1 MTEKERLNG
10 ITVNSMKIP
19 KRIIYVLLALLVILN
34 IILRLPITP
43 HEIGWDSFSIHAL
56 ANSISTFGEARWW
69 VHPASIGGFY
79 PYSIASA
86 VPFLLSGISQCTGID
101 MEWTIWLFC
110 VLIGVFSAFTAY
122 LMAGAIWDN
131 DLFKFLVAFGFSI
144 SEGVLYFTTWTV
156 SVRGLF
162 VVLLPL
168 FIYLLLKTRT
178 SIVRYSAL
186 TFILVIVLTVTH
198 HLVHFVIPIVT
209 SYFVVTIYDKL
220 KCYVRFIKVPNSFVS
235 IGLLI
240 CFLGLFAMIFLNR
253 SFILGGSRY
262 ILDDMLMTYTRFIG
276 FLIIFVIG
284 GFSYLVFKSDKSFEE
299 WFLLITLMSL
309 APMLGNMIYT
319 KWLILAFAFL
329 LVGVGLTNVAR
340 MYNRK
345 RKSVFIA
352 IVVILLLS
360 VCMTGYYQAWH
371 YEKKDVPA
379 YWTRYPGEAVYESA
393 LWAKNN
399 IDGNMVGYGGSIT
412 PLRIFALSGVPTLS
426 GSRACDLAYGFVN
439 LNDLNVTRIPLSMEW
454 FEEEPYV
461 ITTKT
466 HTGTE
471 WYISHIR
478 EEDVNSRWTQNL
490 FSKLRISYII
500 ENKDAYGGI
509 FIQSVHRDKVS
520 VYDNGKICVWKSGG
534 EDV

>member
-1 MTEKERLNG
+1 
-10 ITVNSMKIP
+10 MKFS
-19 KRIIYVLLALLVILN
+19 KRTTCGLLALLVILN
-34 IILRLPITP
+34 IILRLPLTS

-69 VHPASIGGFY
+69 AHPASIGGFY
-79 PYSIASA
+79 PYSTASA

-168 FIYLLLKTRT
+168 FVYLLLKTRS

-186 TFILVIVLTVTH
+186 TIILVIVLTVTH
-198 HLVHFVIPIVT
+198 HLVHFVIPIVA

-220 KCYVRFIKVPNSFVS
+220 KCYVGFIKVPHSFVS

-240 CFLGLFAMIFLNR
+240 CFLGLFAMILLNR
-253 SFILGGSRY
+253 SFILGTSRY
-262 ILDDMLMTYTRFIG
+262 ILDDMIMTYTRFIG

-284 GFSYLVFKSDKSFEE
+284 GFIYLVFKTDKSFGE
-299 WFLLITLMSL
+299 WFLLITLLSL
-309 APMLGNMIYT
+309 VPVIGNAIYT
-319 KWLILAFAFL
+319 KWVVISFAFL
-329 LVGVGLTNVAR
+329 LVGFGLTNVVKR
-340 MYNRK
+340 YNK
-345 RKSVFIA
+345 RKSAV
-352 IVVILLLS
+352 IVIVIVLLLS

-371 YEKKDVPA
+371 YYVGKDPHT
-379 YWTRYPGEAVYESA
+379 YWSRFPSEATYEGA
-393 LWAKNN
+393 IWAKGN
-399 IDGNMVGYGGSIT
+399 IDGNMIGHGGMT
-412 PLRIFALSGVPTLS
+412 FGRLFALSGVPTFS

-439 LNDLNVTRIPLSMEW
+439 ITSLNITRIPLSMEW

-461 ITTKT
+461 ITSKT

-471 WYISHIR
+471 WYISYIR
-478 EEDVNSRWTQNL
+478 VVDVNTRWAQNF
-490 FSKLRISYII
+490 FSKHRIAYII
-500 ENKDAYGGI
+500 ENKDVYGGI
-509 FIQSVHRDKVS
+509 FIRSIHRDKDC
-520 VYDNGKICVWKSGG
+520 VYDNGKICFWKLGG
-534 EDV
+534 EEI

>member
-1 MTEKERLNG
+1 ME
-10 ITVNSMKIP
+10 IT
-19 KRIIYVLLALLVILN
+19 KRVIYVLLALLVILN
-34 IILRLPITP
+34 IILRLPLTP

-56 ANSISTFGEARWW
+56 ANSISAFGEARWW

-79 PYSIASA
+79 PYSTASA

-122 LMAGAIWDN
+122 LMAGAIWNN
-131 DLFKFLVAFGFSI
+131 DLFKFFVAFGFSI

-168 FIYLLLKTRT
+168 FIYVLLKTRS

-198 HLVHFVIPIVT
+198 HLVHFVIPIVA

-220 KCYVRFIKVPNSFVS
+220 KGYVKFIKVPHIFVS
-235 IGLLI
+235 IGLLL
-240 CFLGLFAMIFLNR
+240 CFLVIFFMIFLNR
-253 SFILGGSRY
+253 SFFEGGSRY
-262 ILDDMLMTYTRFIG
+262 ILDDMIMTYTRFIG

-284 GFSYLVFKSDKSFEE
+284 GFCYLVFKHDKSFGE

-309 APMLGNMIYT
+309 VPMIGNEVYT
-319 KWLILAFAFL
+319 KWVIISFAFL
-329 LVGVGLTNVAR
+329 LVGLGLTNVAK
-340 MYNRK
+340 MYNQK
-345 RKSVFIA
+345 RKSVVIA
-352 IVVILLLS
+352 IVIILLLS

-371 YEKKDVPA
+371 YYVGKDPHA
-379 YWTRYPGEAVYESA
+379 YWSRFPSEATYEGA
-393 LWAKNN
+393 RWAKGN
-399 IDGNMVGYGGSIT
+399 IGGNMIGHGGFIFGR
-412 PLRIFALSGVPTLS
+412 LFALSGVPTFI

-439 LNDLNVTRIPLSMEW
+439 ITSLNITRIPLSMEW
-454 FEEEPYV
+454 FEGEPYI

-466 HTGTE
+466 PGTE
-471 WYISHIR
+471 WYISYIR
-478 EEDVNSRWTQNL
+478 AVDVNSRWARNF
-490 FSKLRISYII
+490 FSKHRISHII
-500 ENKDAYGGI
+500 ENKDAYGGK
-509 FIQSVHRDKVS
+509 FIQSVHRDKDC
-520 VYDNGKICVWKSGG
+520 VYDNGKIGFWMYGG
-534 EDV
+534 EEV